1 MDFLAQ
7 LIRRFLAQTPWFQK
21 VVKVVMIITA
31 TVAAIPQFLDMAG
44 LTTLIP
50 GSVMDIV
57 SKVVVVAALVGAFVA
72 QLAVS
77 DEGKEMAAKEGKP
90 IITLESM
97 KNIET
102 LMPKSDFIRVHK
114 SFIVSTRS
122 ITAVSGNTVELGTL
136 EIPIGGIYKEALMDF
151 LKT

>member
-7 LIRRFLAQTPWFQK
+7 LIRRLLAQTPWFQT

-31 TVAAIPQFLDMAG
+31 AVAAIPQFLDMAG
-44 LTTLIP
+44 LASLIP

-57 SKVVVVAALVGAFVA
+57 SKIVVVSALVGAFVA

-90 IITLESM
+90 I
-97 KNIET
+97 K
-102 LMPKSDFIRVHK
+102 
-114 SFIVSTRS
+114 
-122 ITAVSGNTVELGTL
+122 
-136 EIPIGGIYKEALMDF
+136 
-151 LKT
+151 

>member
-7 LIRRFLAQTPWFQK
+7 LIRRLLAQTPWFQT

-57 SKVVVVAALVGAFVA
+57 SKIVVVSALVGAFVA

-90 IITLESM
+90 I
-97 KNIET
+97 K
-102 LMPKSDFIRVHK
+102 
-114 SFIVSTRS
+114 
-122 ITAVSGNTVELGTL
+122 
-136 EIPIGGIYKEALMDF
+136 
-151 LKT
+151 

>member
-1 MDFLAQ
+1 MEFLIQ
-7 LIRRFLAQTPWFQK
+7 LVRRFLGQTPWFQS

-90 IITLESM
+90 I
-97 KNIET
+97 K
-102 LMPKSDFIRVHK
+102 
-114 SFIVSTRS
+114 
-122 ITAVSGNTVELGTL
+122 
-136 EIPIGGIYKEALMDF
+136 
-151 LKT
+151 

>member
-77 DEGKEMAAKEGKP
+77 DEGKQMAAQEGKP
-90 IITLESM
+90 I
-97 KNIET
+97 K
-102 LMPKSDFIRVHK
+102 
-114 SFIVSTRS
+114 
-122 ITAVSGNTVELGTL
+122 
-136 EIPIGGIYKEALMDF
+136 
-151 LKT
+151 

>member
-7 LIRRFLAQTPWFQK
+7 LIRRFLAQTPWFQS

-90 IITLESM
+90 I
-97 KNIET
+97 K
-102 LMPKSDFIRVHK
+102 
-114 SFIVSTRS
+114 
-122 ITAVSGNTVELGTL
+122 
-136 EIPIGGIYKEALMDF
+136 
-151 LKT
+151 

>member
-7 LIRRFLAQTPWFQK
+7 LIRRCLAQTPWFQK

-90 IITLESM
+90 I
-97 KNIET
+97 K
-102 LMPKSDFIRVHK
+102 
-114 SFIVSTRS
+114 
-122 ITAVSGNTVELGTL
+122 
-136 EIPIGGIYKEALMDF
+136 
-151 LKT
+151 

>member
-21 VVKVVMIITA
+21 VLKVILIITA
-31 TVAAIPQFLDMAG
+31 TIAAIPQFLDMAG
-44 LTTLIP
+44 LASLIP

-77 DEGKEMAAKEGKP
+77 DEAKEKAAKLGKP
-90 IITLESM
+90 I
-97 KNIET
+97 K
-102 LMPKSDFIRVHK
+102 
-114 SFIVSTRS
+114 
-122 ITAVSGNTVELGTL
+122 
-136 EIPIGGIYKEALMDF
+136 
-151 LKT
+151 

>member
-7 LIRRFLAQTPWFQK
+7 LIRRLLAQTPWFQT

-90 IITLESM
+90 I
-97 KNIET
+97 K
-102 LMPKSDFIRVHK
+102 
-114 SFIVSTRS
+114 
-122 ITAVSGNTVELGTL
+122 
-136 EIPIGGIYKEALMDF
+136 
-151 LKT
+151 

>member
-7 LIRRFLAQTPWFQK
+7 LIRRFLAQTPWFQT

-90 IITLESM
+90 I
-97 KNIET
+97 K
-102 LMPKSDFIRVHK
+102 
-114 SFIVSTRS
+114 
-122 ITAVSGNTVELGTL
+122 
-136 EIPIGGIYKEALMDF
+136 
-151 LKT
+151 

>member
-44 LTTLIP
+44 LTTLIQ

-57 SKVVVVAALVGAFVA
+57 SKIVVVSALVGAFVA

-90 IITLESM
+90 I
-97 KNIET
+97 K
-102 LMPKSDFIRVHK
+102 
-114 SFIVSTRS
+114 
-122 ITAVSGNTVELGTL
+122 
-136 EIPIGGIYKEALMDF
+136 
-151 LKT
+151 

>member
-7 LIRRFLAQTPWFQK
+7 LIRRFLAQTPWFQT

-31 TVAAIPQFLDMAG
+31 TVAAIPQFLDIAG

-90 IITLESM
+90 I
-97 KNIET
+97 K
-102 LMPKSDFIRVHK
+102 
-114 SFIVSTRS
+114 
-122 ITAVSGNTVELGTL
+122 
-136 EIPIGGIYKEALMDF
+136 
-151 LKT
+151 